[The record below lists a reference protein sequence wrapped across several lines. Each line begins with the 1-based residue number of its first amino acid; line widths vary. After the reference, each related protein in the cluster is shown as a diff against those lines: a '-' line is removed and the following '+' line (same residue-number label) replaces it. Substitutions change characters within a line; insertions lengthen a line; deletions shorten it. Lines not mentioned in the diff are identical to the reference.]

1 MDSQIQSVIIKDA
14 PLDSS
19 PILEVK
25 HLSKNF
31 DANGVLKDVS
41 FAMKEQG
48 GYYDQWVMHQLV
60 RSENREDYPDLTDE
74 AYANFRAVTTTG
86 IGAGKLYRS
95 SSPVNPEINRNHQAD
110 AAAEKVGVKTF
121 VNLADAEETMK
132 GYEGFADS
140 YYSKQNYICLN
151 LGVDFSSEE
160 FRHGLAEGLRFIAK
174 GEAPFLVHCNEGKD
188 RAGFATAIVLE
199 SLGASR
205 DDIIEDY
212 LITNEYL
219 TGVVEHL
226 LATIGRMLPS
236 DSARQAARS
245 FFRADERYLEAAYDE
260 AATRFGSFEAFC
272 EQALGIDAG
281 KRAHMREL
289 FCC

>member
-1 MDSQIQSVIIKDA
+1 M
-14 PLDSS
+14 LTR
-19 PILEVK
+19 
-25 HLSKNF
+25 
-31 DANGVLKDVS
+31 G
-41 FAMKEQG
+41 
-48 GYYDQWVMHQLV
+48 
-60 RSENREDYPDLTDE
+60 ED
-74 AYANFRAVTTTG
+74 
-86 IGAGKLYRS
+86 IS
-95 SSPVNPEINRNHQAD
+95 SSLVDQHMELMYRRFVSDPFAIAQYTRFVDEIIES
-110 AAAEKVGVKTF
+110 AE
-121 VNLADAEETMK
+121 
-132 GYEGFADS
+132 
-140 YYSKQNYICLN
+140 
-151 LGVDFSSEE
+151 
-160 FRHGLAEGLRFIAK
+160 R
-174 GEAPFLVHCNEGKD
+174 GEAVLWHCTAGKD

>member
-1 MDSQIQSVIIKDA
+1 MGAQIKFEGLHNVRDLGGTAVADGLKV
-14 PLDSS
+14 SS
-19 PILEVK
+19 GKMLR
-25 HLSKNF
+25 S
-31 DANGVLKDVS
+31 
-41 FAMKEQG
+41 
-48 GYYDQWVMHQLV
+48 DQ
-60 RSENREDYPDLTDE
+60 
-74 AYANFRAVTTTG
+74 
-86 IGAGKLYRS
+86 
-95 SSPVNPEINRNHQAD
+95 
-110 AAAEKVGVKTF
+110 
-121 VNLADAEETMK
+121 LADATETDLAKLGELGIGKIIDLRSAVGRDEKPGPDIAGAVNLHLPIIEDVRAGITRDSKSDARIIEMLTR
-132 GYEGFADS
+132 GEDISSSLVDQHMELMYRRFVSDPFAIAQ
-140 YYSKQNYICLN
+140 YTRF
-151 LGVDFSSEE
+151 VDETIES
-160 FRHGLAEGLRFIAK
+160 AER
-174 GEAPFLVHCNEGKD
+174 GEAVLWHCTAGKD

>member
-1 MDSQIQSVIIKDA
+1 MTIWVIAYSDGTGASMGAQIKFEGLHNVRDLGGTAVADGLKV
-14 PLDSS
+14 SS
-19 PILEVK
+19 GKMLR
-25 HLSKNF
+25 S
-31 DANGVLKDVS
+31 
-41 FAMKEQG
+41 
-48 GYYDQWVMHQLV
+48 DQ
-60 RSENREDYPDLTDE
+60 
-74 AYANFRAVTTTG
+74 
-86 IGAGKLYRS
+86 
-95 SSPVNPEINRNHQAD
+95 
-110 AAAEKVGVKTF
+110 
-121 VNLADAEETMK
+121 LADATETDLAKLGELGIGKIIDLRSAVGRDEKPDPDIAGAVNLHLPIIEDVRAGITRDSKSDARIIEMLTR
-132 GYEGFADS
+132 GEDISSSLVDQHMELMYRRFVSDPFAIAQ
-140 YYSKQNYICLN
+140 YTRF
-151 LGVDFSSEE
+151 VDEIIES
-160 FRHGLAEGLRFIAK
+160 AER
-174 GEAPFLVHCNEGKD
+174 GEAVLWHCTAGKD

>member
-1 MDSQIQSVIIKDA
+1 MPSRVLPFEKLNNVRDLGGMKTRDGRKIRDGKLIRSG
-14 PLDSS
+14 
-19 PILEVK
+19 
-25 HLSKNF
+25 HLSGL
-31 DANGVLKDVS
+31 DEVDLGLLSEMVS
-41 FAMKEQG
+41 DIVDFRSQKEIKRQPDTEIPG
-48 GYYDQWVMHQLV
+48 AEYHHIPIVA
-60 RSENREDYPDLTDE
+60 DLTAGITREEE
-74 AYANFRAVTTTG
+74 ADKTAV
-86 IGAGKLYRS
+86 ALLLHK
-95 SSPVNPEINRNHQAD
+95 P
-110 AAAEKVGVKTF
+110 AEAREYMCHMYTNF
-121 VNLADAEETMK
+121 VNSE
-132 GYEGFADS
+132 Y
-140 YYSKQNYICLN
+140 
-151 LGVDFSSEE
+151 GVSQYGVF
-160 FRHGLAEGLRFIAK
+160 LRLLRQPHRKAV
-174 GEAPFLVHCNEGKD
+174 LWHCTAGKD

-272 EQALGIDAG
+272 EQALGIEAD

-289 FCC
+289 LCS